1 MKTKCYY
8 TRAVTRVIRTLKHSN
23 TNAAD
28 HRRIIQ
34 KKTRKAKLKDKKEYT
49 NNMIM
54 TIIYIKLSS
63 CMKCCVIK
71 QTEMLLLR
79 AMPTRPFYF
88 QEQKL
93 HYYLVAT
100 QLEMT
105 LVMEEPLLE
114 TVGLNL
120 GQGSLEEVMTSL
132 AEVMTSLAEMMH
144 LL

>member
-8 TRAVTRVIRTLKHSN
+8 TRAVTRVIFRTLKHSN

-63 CMKCCVIK
+63 CMKCCAIK

-88 QEQKL
+88 HEQKL
-93 HYYLVAT
+93 HYYLVPA
-100 QLEMT
+100 Q
-105 LVMEEPLLE
+105 EPLVKA
-114 TVGLNL
+114 VGLNR
-120 GQGSLEEVMTSL
+120 SLAELMTSLAELMTSL
-132 AEVMTSLAEMMH
+132 AEVMTSLAEVQH
-144 LL
+144 C